1 MKTSVIAEK
10 LKGYKPEK
18 IILFGSRAWGKP
30 KADSDIDLLIVKNTK
45 KNPYKR
51 IPEARKFLR
60 DINSPVDVLVFT
72 SEEISRRLQAK
83 DFFISEIFEKGK
95 ILYEAKQR

>member
-1 MKTSVIAEK
+1 MKTSVIVEK
-10 LKGYKPEK
+10 LKDYKPEK
-18 IILFGSRAWGKP
+18 IILFGSWAWGKP
-30 KADSDIDLLIVKNTK
+30 KADSDIDLLIVKDTK

-60 DINSPVDVLVFT
+60 EVNSPVDILVFT
-72 SEEISRRLQAK
+72 SEEISKRLREK

-95 ILYEAKQR
+95 ILYEAK